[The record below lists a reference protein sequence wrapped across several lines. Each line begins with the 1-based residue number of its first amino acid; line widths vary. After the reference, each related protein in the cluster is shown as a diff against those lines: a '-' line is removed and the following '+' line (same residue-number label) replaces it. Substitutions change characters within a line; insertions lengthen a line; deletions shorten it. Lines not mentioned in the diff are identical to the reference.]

1 MEVIIMKTILK
12 AIGKLWDLVGVLLAL
27 IILVPILLVLGA
39 LGIILHADL
48 IIAAILLLIVIK
60 AVIKIFKKKG

>member
-1 MEVIIMKTILK
+1 MMKTILK

>member
-1 MEVIIMKTILK
+1 MKTILK

-27 IILVPILLVLGA
+27 IILVPILLILGA

-48 IIAAILLLIVIK
+48 IIGAILLLIVIK
-60 AVIKIFKKKG
+60 AVIKLFKKKG